1 MKLPKPKYT
10 DRFTRNSAEIRIQ
23 SGEVV
28 SIYSIAD
35 GLTDDEKNEWAK
47 HILAHYI
54 KESDID
60 RGAGLQGKTRAEY
73 IEQMILPST
82 SLRNGAEVSGVFGE
96 IVFCDFI
103 EHILGYSVP
112 RYKLFGTF
120 PGNPNQ
126 GIDIVAYKLDTAKR
140 SNDTAVYAEIKA
152 VLSKTQ
158 FDKLQAAITDSE
170 KRTDKDFA
178 LALDA
183 ARRKLE
189 MMGDAEEA
197 TDIARFEDSEK
208 PCRRIKSAGLI
219 TASNSCTSDNFVGI
233 RITAGNKI
241 ESYVI
246 HASDLWNLAKDLW
259 RRACS

>member
-10 DRFTRNSAEIRIQ
+10 DKFIQNPDEVRIQ

-35 GLTDDEKNEWAK
+35 DLTDDEKNEWAK

-54 KESDID
+54 KEADID
-60 RGAGLQGKTRAEY
+60 RGARIGGKTRAEY
-73 IEQMILPST
+73 IEQSILPLT
-82 SLRNGAEVSGVFGE
+82 SLRNGSEVSGVFGE

-103 EHILGYSVP
+103 EHTLGYSVP

-126 GIDIVAYKLDTAKR
+126 GIDIIAYKFDKTKR
-140 SNDTAVYAEIKA
+140 SNDTALYAEIKA
-152 VLSKTQ
+152 VLSRTQ
-158 FDKLQAAITDSE
+158 FNKLQDAILDSE
-170 KRTDKDFA
+170 KRPDKDFA

-189 MMGDAEEA
+189 MMGDVEEA
-197 TDIARFEDSEK
+197 ADIARFEDSET
-208 PCRRIKSAGLI
+208 PCKRIKSAGLI
-219 TASNSCTSDNFVGI
+219 TASNSCASDNFVGI
-233 RITAGNKI
+233 SITVGKKI
-241 ESYVI
+241 ESHVI
-246 HASDLWNLAKDLW
+246 YATDLWNLAKDLW